1 MIGGLYENAIS
12 KRILGSTVS
21 YYDDD
26 FTWCVAKAK
35 FADKW
40 MNVFIVFD
48 GYVWAAIF
56 LISVVTAILLELIM
70 KAENIVKENFSWYF
84 LITFSLSI
92 SNYVHFWPKRS
103 SFQILAMGLALFGI
117 VINGAYHSALL
128 KILKEP
134 RYEMQVDNVE
144 AALAQDFTFT
154 GGENIFEFLDSE
166 IEVSR

>member
-12 KRILGSTVS
+12 KKILGSTAS

-56 LISVVTAILLELIM
+56 LISIVTAFLLKLIM
-70 KAENIVKENFSWYF
+70 RTENIVKENFSWYF

-92 SNYVHFWPKRS
+92 GYHVELWPNDPSNNCKKMKIKR
-103 SFQILAMGLALFGI
+103 
-117 VINGAYHSALL
+117 N
-128 KILKEP
+128 
-134 RYEMQVDNVE
+134 
-144 AALAQDFTFT
+144 
-154 GGENIFEFLDSE
+154 
-166 IEVSR
+166 